1 VYAQYRGMILRLSSP
16 AARGFLVLLAL
27 VFAAGLPYS
36 GIRNALAVHDAES
49 NTPQGYER
57 ATQLE
62 TDDARNWYLLGR
74 YWQYNLED
82 PDAQRAIRAYQT
94 ALSFDSHS
102 ADTWLDLGTAYE
114 SEGDLAAARNAFL
127 QAKRVYPLSPEV
139 SWRYGNFLLR
149 RGELDAAFAEIKH
162 AVEADPKRAAG
173 AFALCLRFEPNVS
186 SVLESVLPHLADA
199 YLNVI
204 SAQVEQ
210 DQTDRALIV
219 WSKLA
224 ELHPRLQISETYPL
238 LEALIHKRQIAE
250 AQHVW
255 NEALTFAGISRP
267 LDPPGSLVWDGGFE
281 SDVIGGFAWR
291 FPPFAGGVVITLDTK
306 EKHSGNRSLRLTF
319 NGLSNVNFNDV
330 CQYVPVQPSTSY
342 RFSAW
347 VLTHSLSTDQGVRF
361 GLHSISDSVDST
373 AWTDDIRGT
382 QPWTKSELPWTSGK
396 DVRELQLCVSRLPS
410 AKFDS
415 KIGGSAWIDD
425 VVLVPQS
432 GENTKQ

>member
-1 VYAQYRGMILRLSSP
+1 MILRLSSP
-16 AARGFLVLLAL
+16 AARGLLVLLAL
-27 VFAAGLPYS
+27 VIAAGLSYS
-36 GIRNALAVHDAES
+36 SLRNAFAVHDAEQ
-49 NTPQGYER
+49 NTPQGYDR
-57 ATQLE
+57 ATRLE
-62 TDDARNWYLLGR
+62 PDDSRNWYLLGR

-82 PDAQRAIRAYQT
+82 PDVQRAIRAYQT

-139 SWRYGNFLLR
+139 SWRYGNFLQR

-162 AVEADPKRAAG
+162 AVEADPKRAAA

-186 SVLESVLPHLADA
+186 SVLERVLPHLPDA

-210 DQTDRALIV
+210 DHTERALIV
-219 WSKLA
+219 WSGLA
-224 ELHPRLQISETYPL
+224 ELHPRLQMSESYPL
-238 LEALIHKRQIAE
+238 LEGLIHKRQIAQ

-255 NEALTFAGISRP
+255 TEALVFAGVSRSA
-267 LDPPGSLVWDGGFE
+267 DPPRSLVWDGGFE
-281 SDVIGGFAWR
+281 SNVIGGGFAWR
-291 FPPFAGGVVITLDTK
+291 YSSFTGGVVITLDEK
-306 EKHSGNRSLRLTF
+306 EKHSGNHSLRLTF

-361 GLHSISDSVDST
+361 GLHSIGDSVNST

-382 QPWTKSELPWTSGK
+382 QPWTPVELPWTSGN

-410 AKFDS
+410 TKFDS

-432 GENTKQ
+432 AENAKQ